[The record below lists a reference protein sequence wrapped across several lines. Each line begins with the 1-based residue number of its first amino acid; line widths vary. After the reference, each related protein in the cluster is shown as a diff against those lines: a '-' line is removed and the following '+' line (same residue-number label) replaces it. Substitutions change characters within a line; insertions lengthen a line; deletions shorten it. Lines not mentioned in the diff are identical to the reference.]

1 MVGRLPKNMN
11 LIWDCV
17 HDSIQK
23 ETSKDKTKIIHRHG
37 ASPVYDDNTRTLSI
51 TYSDADGNLPWWRRA
66 SVCDPAGICLINC
79 NMVPDSHSY
88 MDSVQFSAS
97 FMDSSWSGGAVPE
110 GEYEVHFW
118 FSDSNMGEY
127 PEAQIVFPITVGEG
141 GGCLPEGDV
150 NDDGVVNILDVVV
163 TVNIVLCPECPGGN
177 NPCADLNGDAE
188 FNILDIV
195 MMVNIILSSF

>member
-1 MVGRLPKNMN
+1 MAALR
-11 LIWDCV
+11 
-17 HDSIQK
+17 
-23 ETSKDKTKIIHRHG
+23 
-37 ASPVYDDNTRTLSI
+37 
-51 TYSDADGNLPWWRRA
+51 
-66 SVCDPAGICLINC
+66 
-79 NMVPDSHSY
+79 
-88 MDSVQFSAS
+88 
-97 FMDSSWSGGAVPE
+97 
-110 GEYEVHFW
+110 
-118 FSDSNMGEY
+118 
-127 PEAQIVFPITVGEG
+127 VGEG